1 MEKTGGE
8 FKEVGLAGLAIL
20 HIELPRL
27 VYWVKLYCMVRR
39 ATVIATAATTQI
51 LFQLS
56 EIQGKPN
63 RMQHRDFQLKS
74 VPEVRFYFS
83 HVIWIQKFV
92 SVSSI
97 HLKYTNSE
105 C

>member
-39 ATVIATAATTQI
+39 ATVIATTISPTK
-51 LFQLS
+51 LS

-83 HVIWIQKFV
+83 HVIWIQSFE

-97 HLKYTNSE
+97 HLKYSNSE

>member
-39 ATVIATAATTQI
+39 ATVIATTISPTK
-51 LFQLS
+51 LS

-74 VPEVRFYFS
+74 VPEARFYFS

-97 HLKYTNSE
+97 HLK
-105 C
+105 

>member
-39 ATVIATAATTQI
+39 ATVIATTATTQI

-74 VPEVRFYFS
+74 VPGGPILLFTCDL
-83 HVIWIQKFV
+83 V
-92 SVSSI
+92 SEICVCFI
-97 HLKYTNSE
+97 HPLKIKQL
-105 C
+105 

>member
-1 MEKTGGE
+1 M
-8 FKEVGLAGLAIL
+8 

-39 ATVIATAATTQI
+39 ATVIATTISPTK
-51 LFQLS
+51 LS

-74 VPEVRFYFS
+74 VPEVRVYFTCDLDS
-83 HVIWIQKFV
+83 EFRVCF
-92 SVSSI
+92 I
-97 HLKYTNSE
+97 HPLKI
-105 C
+105 

>member
-27 VYWVKLYCMVRR
+27 VYWVKLDCMVRR
-39 ATVIATAATTQI
+39 ATVIATTATTQI

-63 RMQHRDFQLKS
+63 RMQHRGFQLKS
-74 VPEVRFYFS
+74 VPGGPILLFTS
-83 HVIWIQKFV
+83 DLV
-92 SVSSI
+92 SEICVCFI
-97 HLKYTNSE
+97 HPLE
-105 C
+105 I

>member
-39 ATVIATAATTQI
+39 ATVIAKTTI
-51 LFQLS
+51 SPTKLS

-74 VPEVRFYFS
+74 VPGGPILLFTCDL
-83 HVIWIQKFV
+83 V
-92 SVSSI
+92 SEICVCFI
-97 HLKYTNSE
+97 HPLE
-105 C
+105 I